1 MSDPHELSPA
11 AWLTLLIERAPALR
25 EAGVLDLTIGAVS
38 MRLAPHEAPPAV
50 PDARERVEEPANALD
65 DELTYGRR
73 PGSGVPGFPRRRHEE
88 NDQ

>member
-1 MSDPHELSPA
+1 MSDAHQLSPA
-11 AWLTLLIERAPALR
+11 AWLTLLVDRAPALR
-25 EAGVLDLTIGAVS
+25 AAGVLDLSIGGVS
-38 MRLAPHEAPPAV
+38 VRLAPHEPPPAA
-50 PDARERVEEPANALD
+50 PDPRERVEEPANALD

>member
-1 MSDPHELSPA
+1 MSDVHQLSPA
-11 AWLTLLIERAPALR
+11 LWIKLLIEQAPALR
-25 EAGVLDLTIGAVS
+25 EAGVLDLTIGGVS
-38 MRLAPHEAPPAV
+38 VRLAPHEPPPAT
-50 PDARERVEEPANALD
+50 PDPRERVEEPANALD

>member
-11 AWLTLLIERAPALR
+11 AWLALLIERAPALR

-50 PDARERVEEPANALD
+50 PDARERVDEPANALD

-73 PGSGVPGFPRRRHEE
+73 PGSGVPGFPRRRPEE
-88 NDQ
+88 IDR

>member
-11 AWLTLLIERAPALR
+11 AWLTLLVERAPALR
-25 EAGVLDLTIGAVS
+25 EAGVLDLSLGGMSV
-38 MRLAPHEAPPAV
+38 RLAPHEPPPAV
-50 PDARERVEEPANALD
+50 PEARERVEEPANALD

-88 NDQ
+88 IDR